1 MEHKIKAQMLGNFS
15 MEYDGKPLAS
25 ERMHRDG
32 QFTRM
37 MQVILHF
44 SETGISKEK
53 LEEYVVGERDMGNP
67 HTAIRVIVYKTKKK
81 LEQLGLQG
89 ENWIYQK
96 DGMYYW
102 TSDITVIED
111 AKEFEKNIKKHRHTR
126 RSCL

>member
-1 MEHKIKAQMLGNFS
+1 MEHKIKTQMLGNFS

-53 LEEYVVGERDMGNP
+53 LEEYVVGERDM
-67 HTAIRVIVYKTKKK
+67 
-81 LEQLGLQG
+81 
-89 ENWIYQK
+89 
-96 DGMYYW
+96 
-102 TSDITVIED
+102 
-111 AKEFEKNIKKHRHTR
+111 
-126 RSCL
+126 